1 MNVLISEINL
11 LEALDFAAKRH
22 RFQRR
27 KDQHA
32 TPYINHPIQVAKVLA
47 SAGESD
53 VTLLMAAVLHDTIED
68 TNTGYDELKEKF
80 GHEVADIVLEL
91 TDDKRLSKEE
101 RKARQVQHAS
111 TRSVKARMVKLADKI
126 CNVSDIL
133 HHPPHD
139 WSEER
144 KVSYFEWA
152 LEVVNMLR
160 GTQPVLEKEFDELYL
175 QAKERFRNHQFAG

>member
-1 MNVLISEINL
+1 MNVLIAETKL
-11 LEALDFAAKRH
+11 LDALDFAAKRH

-27 KDQHA
+27 KDEHA

-47 SAGESD
+47 ASGESD
-53 VTLLMAAVLHDTIED
+53 LTLLMAALLHDTIED
-68 TNTGYDELKEKF
+68 TNTTYDELKEKF

-91 TDDKRLSKEE
+91 TDDKRLGKQE
-101 RKARQVQHAS
+101 RKLRQVQHAANRS
-111 TRSVKARMVKLADKI
+111 TKARKIKLADKI

-144 KVSYFEWA
+144 RANYFEWA
-152 LEVVNMLR
+152 REVVNMVR
-160 GTQPVLEKEFDELYL
+160 GTQPVLEREFDELYL
-175 QAKERFRNHQFAG
+175 QAKERFRNYHFTG